1 MQLTN
6 ISKQYRNIIGE
17 SPIADKNFIYW
28 VDAEAS
34 QVLRLEILNQKVTCF
49 ALNIPVTAIAFT
61 AGESFLLASK
71 IGIYLSD
78 SQFSKLSFV
87 CDPAQE
93 QPNVRINDAVVS
105 PRGDLWFG
113 TMNEVNLE
121 QPDGAIY
128 ILKGHLGNVVK
139 FDTGFSVSNGIAF
152 SPDGKKAYVANMFQ
166 GQVIEYVLAKNG
178 EEYTSKRILIELD
191 QDQGLPDGLKTDS
204 MGNLYVCHWG
214 GKCMTI
220 YSPKGECI
228 RQIDF
233 PAFHVT
239 RATFY
244 GDELMKMVVTSGSFQ
259 CDDNCLVDYPD
270 SGHLFFLDAA
280 VPGKPEYRYFL

>member
-1 MQLTN
+1 MVNTN
-6 ISKQYRNIIGE
+6 KTVRNIIGE
-17 SPIADKNFIYW
+17 SPIADKKFIYW

-34 QVLRLEILNQKVTCF
+34 QVLRLDILSQDVTCF
-49 ALNIPVTAIAFT
+49 KLKIPVTAIAFT
-61 AGESFLLASK
+61 SDDSFLLASK
-71 IGIYLSD
+71 TGIYLAD
-78 SQFSKLSFV
+78 RQFLTLRFL
-87 CDPAQE
+87 CDPVSE
-93 QPNVRINDAVVS
+93 QSHVRINDAVVS
-105 PRGDLWFG
+105 PRGELWFG

-121 QPDGAIY
+121 QPDGAIF
-128 ILKGHLGNVVK
+128 IMKGRLGGVVK

-166 GQVIEYVLAKNG
+166 GQVIEYVLAENG
-178 EEYTSKRILIELD
+178 EEYTSKQILIELD
-191 QDQGLPDGLKTDS
+191 QEQGLPDGLKTDS

-214 GKCMTI
+214 GKCMTV
-220 YSPKGECI
+220 YDAEGVCI

-244 GDELMKMVVTSGSFQ
+244 GDELMKMVVTSGSYQ
-259 CDDNCLVDYPD
+259 CDDNCMVDYPD
-270 SGHLFFLDAA
+270 SGHLFLLDTA